1 MIKYTHA
8 GGMEDILYS
17 LYFCKQLSRNINER
31 RIEYYIQTNV
41 KDPFTGKIIITK
53 QEAQSLRPLLESQTF
68 ISKLFISD
76 NKPKDAVDLNR
87 YRSGIINTRG
97 GDFRDYYY
105 TFNNAVLPRHYERKA
120 IRPQWD
126 PDETYKDKV
135 LINISQNKNNVNLN
149 YKLLEQF
156 KDKLVFVGTKREYNI
171 FCQKYFTIKDFIS
184 SEENLLQIAKYFSG
198 SKGLVSN
205 QSTLFAIAE
214 LMKIPRILLTND
226 YYKDGDKLDFGI
238 KNITPI
244 NGWTVVASINE
255 KMIASVGELINLTYI
270 EKKEEKEED

>member
-41 KDPFTGKIIITK
+41 KDPFTGKILITK
-53 QEAQSLRPLLESQTF
+53 QEAQSMRPLLESQTF

-76 NKPKDAVDLNR
+76 NKPKDAVDLNK
-87 YRSGIINTRG
+87 YRSGIINNHG

-105 TFNNAVLPRHYERKA
+105 TFNNAILPRHYERKA
-120 IRPQWD
+120 IRPQWN
-126 PDETYKDKV
+126 PNEKYKDKV

-149 YKLLEQF
+149 YNLLEQF
-156 KDKLVFVGTKREYNI
+156 KDKLVFVGTKNEYIN
-171 FCQKYFTIKDFIS
+171 FCQKYFAIQDFIS

-226 YYKDGDKLDFGI
+226 YNNINNKIDFGI
-238 KNITPI
+238 KNVVPI

-255 KMIASVGELINLTYI
+255 KMVSAVGELINLTYI
-270 EKKEEKEED
+270 EQKEEKED